1 MDVDTSMAKTRY
13 KSAEWLNQD
22 DEGSLESKSKTNR
35 STIFTHSYFWSLY
48 LLGVSFIVDLLFY
61 LFYYQE
67 KFQIG
72 YFYQPTLILRVVN
85 DILFLFP
92 ILIFIK
98 YAFSNKIFNY
108 IIGLAVF
115 LPQLV
120 LSIISLVRIYTQ
132 EFCPE
137 TNYDP
142 NLCYYDPNEEHD
154 SIIRRLNYVRITIL
168 RTCSLVNLILYII
181 GVALTFLK
189 LIKNY

>member
-1 MDVDTSMAKTRY
+1 M
-13 KSAEWLNQD
+13 
-22 DEGSLESKSKTNR
+22 
-35 STIFTHSYFWSLY
+35 
-48 LLGVSFIVDLLFY
+48 
-61 LFYYQE
+61 
-67 KFQIG
+67 
-72 YFYQPTLILRVVN
+72 
-85 DILFLFP
+85 
-92 ILIFIK
+92 
-98 YAFSNKIFNY
+98 
-108 IIGLAVF
+108 
-115 LPQLV
+115 PQLV

-154 SIIRRLNYVRITIL
+154 SIIRRLNYVRIIIL